1 MYNCIL
7 HYAHHQSRCQLVE
20 EALVAQAV
28 LSVRMDEETKR
39 AFADFCDQI
48 GMSVSTAINMFA
60 RQTLREQRL
69 PFIPSL
75 GMPNTPA
82 AFDSGPGFGSPTE
95 VPVTLSRLDIAKAVE
110 RAAAPFVAI
119 DRVVLFGSHARGD
132 ARPDSDIDLRVVRA
146 TAGVLTCANI
156 AAFSEAVGVET
167 GRGVD
172 VVSARVIKDE
182 ALAAAIEREGVVVY
196 ER

>member
-1 MYNCIL
+1 M
-7 HYAHHQSRCQLVE
+7 
-20 EALVAQAV
+20 
-28 LSVRMDEETKR
+28 
-39 AFADFCDQI
+39 
-48 GMSVSTAINMFA
+48 
-60 RQTLREQRL
+60 
-69 PFIPSL
+69 
-75 GMPNTPA
+75 
-82 AFDSGPGFGSPTE
+82 
-95 VPVTLSRLDIAKAVE
+95 E

-132 ARPDSDIDLRVVRA
+132 ARPDSDIDLRIVRA
-146 TAGVLTCANI
+146 TAAVLTCANI

-167 GRGVD
+167 GRRVD

>member
-20 EALVAQAV
+20 EAHVAQAV

-39 AFADFCDQI
+39 AFVDFCDQI

-75 GMPNTPA
+75 SMPNTPV

-95 VPVTLSRLDIAKAVE
+95 IPVALSRLDIAKAVE

-132 ARPDSDIDLRVVRA
+132 ARPDSDIDLRIVRA
-146 TAGVLTCANI
+146 TAAVLTCANI

-167 GRGVD
+167 GRRVD